1 MVHLDSDSPMKIPTY
16 TAHIIVRG
24 RVQGIGFRKF
34 TQDVARRLG
43 LSGSVKNLP
52 NGDVE
57 VWAIGSKENIEQLI
71 KELKVGNGFSIVTD
85 MEVEYQEGGETIG
98 SFKIISDFW

>member
-1 MVHLDSDSPMKIPTY
+1 MNSDSSKKISTY
-16 TAHIIVRG
+16 TAHIIVHG

-43 LSGSVKNLP
+43 LSGAVKNLS

-57 VWAIGSKENIEQLI
+57 VWAIGSKESIEKLI

-85 MEVEYQEGGETIG
+85 MKVEYQEGGEPNG
-98 SFKIISDFW
+98 SFRIISDYW